1 MRFKPSDNKA
11 GPGGALGRPTEK
23 KSVVVLLRWILVISS
38 CYLILFNRT
47 SGESVL
53 MSHLLC
59 LVLIGSNMAL
69 ALLPP
74 RFFNKKYFDHF
85 LVIADIILISAS
97 IWLSG
102 KITSDFY
109 LLYFLVIMIAAVSES
124 YRGLVVSSL
133 VIGAVYL
140 TLVATRGGDQKLLTT
155 EVLIRVPFFFIV
167 AVFHGYFAQ
176 LVRTERKEKA
186 VVRKKLN
193 IARQLR
199 RYSDS
204 LAATLNRTQLLTL
217 LTEQIGD
224 LLGAEFTTIVSRGR
238 RTTIAE
244 NPYSRLR
251 IPLESFIEP
260 LEKLIVERDLIPLEL
275 EVKPSV
281 LDSTAAMSIPGTP
294 WLQFGKFTFL
304 PLTGVIESDLYLVI
318 SGTFDSELLE
328 YSRVL
333 LQSAAMALSNAGQYQ
348 ALVHEAEKRKELVT
362 QLGQALE
369 FKSQFVANI
378 SHELRT
384 PIYSLLGFAELLQDG
399 GYGEVKEE
407 QLQAIRRIVEN
418 GNSVLELI
426 NQILDLAKL
435 DAKELKPHRS
445 DGDFAAFVNDIA
457 DNCLPLLRNKP
468 VSLQVNLSERIPPLN
483 TDWGLL
489 RQIAL
494 NLVSN
499 AVKFTEKGRIDV
511 AAIWLPEPNNP
522 GLGRITFTVT
532 DTGIGIRP
540 EQFSEI
546 FEPFRQLD
554 NAYTK
559 RYAGTGLG
567 LAITKKQVV
576 ALGGNVTVQSEVGKG
591 SMFSISLPVTV
602 ASGASE
608 VSANI

>member
-1 MRFKPSDNKA
+1 
-11 GPGGALGRPTEK
+11 
-23 KSVVVLLRWILVISS
+23 
-38 CYLILFNRT
+38 
-47 SGESVL
+47 

-59 LVLIGSNMAL
+59 LALIGSNMAI

-74 RFFNKKYFDHF
+74 RFFNKKYFDHT
-85 LVIADIILISAS
+85 LVTADIILISAS

-124 YRGLVVSSL
+124 YRALVFSSL
-133 VIGAVYL
+133 AIGAVYL
-140 TLVATRGGDQKLLTT
+140 TLVAVRGGDQKLLTT

-186 VVRKKLN
+186 VVKKKLN
-193 IARQLR
+193 VARQLR

-204 LAATLNRTQLLTL
+204 LAATLNRPQLLTL
-217 LTEQIGD
+217 VCDQVGE
-224 LLGAEFTTIVSRGR
+224 LLQAEFTAIISRGR
-238 RTTIAE
+238 RITVAE
-244 NPYSRLR
+244 NPENKLR
-251 IPLESFIEP
+251 IPLESYIEA
-260 LEKLIVERDLIPLEL
+260 LEKQIVERDLIPLDL
-275 EVKPSV
+275 EANKASV
-281 LDSTAAMSIPGTP
+281 IDTMNQSVSAMP

-304 PLTGVIESDLYLVI
+304 PLTGALESDLYLVV
-318 SGTFDSELLE
+318 SGTLESELLD

-333 LQSAAMALSNAGQYQ
+333 LQSATMALSNAGQYQ

-362 QLGQALE
+362 QIGQALE

-384 PIYSLLGFAELLQDG
+384 PIYSLLGFAELLHDG
-399 GYGEVKEE
+399 GYGELSQE
-407 QLQAIRRIVEN
+407 QLPVVRRIVDN

-435 DAKELKPHRS
+435 DAKELRPVCS
-445 DGDFAAFVNDIA
+445 SGDYIAFVNDIA

-468 VSLQVNLSERIPPLN
+468 VAMQISAPQQMPQVT
-483 TDWGLL
+483 TDWGLF
-489 RQIAL
+489 RQVAL

-499 AVKFTEKGRIDV
+499 AVKFTEKGRIEIV
-511 AAIWLPEPNNP
+511 ADWNP
-522 GLGRITFTVT
+522 DPSGLAQGSITFAVS

-576 ALGGNVTVQSEVGKG
+576 ALGGTVTVQSEYGKG
-591 SMFSISLPVTV
+591 SMFIVTLPVNADSARVEV
-602 ASGASE
+602 AAST
-608 VSANI
+608 

>member
-1 MRFKPSDNKA
+1 
-11 GPGGALGRPTEK
+11 
-23 KSVVVLLRWILVISS
+23 
-38 CYLILFNRT
+38 
-47 SGESVL
+47 
-53 MSHLLC
+53 
-59 LVLIGSNMAL
+59 
-69 ALLPP
+69 
-74 RFFNKKYFDHF
+74 
-85 LVIADIILISAS
+85 
-97 IWLSG
+97 
-102 KITSDFY
+102 
-109 LLYFLVIMIAAVSES
+109 MIAAVSES
-124 YRGLVVSSL
+124 YRALVFSSL
-133 VIGAVYL
+133 AIGAIYL
-140 TLVATRGGDQKLLTT
+140 TLVAVRGGDQKLLST

-176 LVRTERKEKA
+176 LVRVERKEKA

-193 IARQLR
+193 VARQLR

-204 LAATLNRTQLLTL
+204 LAGTLNRSQLLIL
-217 LTEQIGD
+217 LTEQIGE
-224 LLGAEFTTIVSRGR
+224 LLGAEFTAVFSRGR
-238 RTTIAE
+238 RSTIAE
-244 NPYSRLR
+244 NPLNRLR
-251 IPLESFIEP
+251 MPAESFIDH
-260 LEKLIVERDLIPLEL
+260 LERLIIERDLTPLDIEA
-275 EVKPSV
+275 KPSV
-281 LDSTAAMSIPGTP
+281 LDSQATTVAPAT
-294 WLQFGKFTFL
+294 WLQFGKFTFM
-304 PLTGVIESDLYLVI
+304 PLTGAIESDLYLVV

-333 LQSAAMALSNAGQYQ
+333 LQSAAMALSNSGQYQ

-384 PIYSLLGFAELLQDG
+384 PIYSLLGFAELLHDG
-399 GYGEVKEE
+399 GYGAVSQE
-407 QLQAIRRIVEN
+407 QNEALTRIIEN

-435 DAKELKPHRS
+435 DAKELKPRPS
-445 DGDFAAFVNDIA
+445 SGQYSSFVNDIA
-457 DNCLPLLRNKP
+457 DNCLPLLRSKP
-468 VSLQVNLSERIPPLN
+468 VAMHINGPGEVPLILL
-483 TDWGLL
+483 DWGLF

-499 AVKFTEKGRIDV
+499 AVKFTEKGRIEINAGWVRDQDDPHRG
-511 AAIWLPEPNNP
+511 ILS
-522 GLGRITFTVT
+522 FTVS

-576 ALGGNVTVQSEVGKG
+576 ALGGTVTVQSEYGRG
-591 SMFSISLPVTV
+591 STFSVSLPVEIRECT
-602 ASGASE
+602 ANLPRDYGANLSR
-608 VSANI
+608 